1 MPKLLRDEISLI
13 EAVEVLSRRIEVL
26 ERDKY
31 ELQGLFTTQFHRT
44 DLMARDH
51 RRLQW
56 LEDHPAMID
65 HFDGYWWFS
74 DVIGKR
80 FDTLRDVIDWAMK
93 GKP

>member
-51 RRLQW
+51 RRLQ
-56 LEDHPAMID
+56 
-65 HFDGYWWFS
+65 
-74 DVIGKR
+74 
-80 FDTLRDVIDWAMK
+80 
-93 GKP
+93 